1 MDSQAGGISLL
12 GDGDSGGQAWRLPLA
27 LGFSCVLHGLALF
40 APVFGTTVESADSR
54 SSDRS
59 TIATKLTVAM
69 VTYQGPRVL
78 KALES
83 PPPPALPEPSNPA
96 PRTTKKAQK
105 TSGTGKME
113 KADLVPLPGVVYYPT
128 SLLSVRPQPQTE
140 AELDPPR
147 IRPIVASGKV
157 ILVVWIN
164 PLGQT
169 AKVAVE
175 SSDLPNNFVT
185 AAAAAFEQLRFS
197 PGELHGLRVGSVM
210 RVEVIYDDGRL
221 INTEISE

>member
-1 MDSQAGGISLL
+1 
-12 GDGDSGGQAWRLPLA
+12 
-27 LGFSCVLHGLALF
+27 
-40 APVFGTTVESADSR
+40 
-54 SSDRS
+54 
-59 TIATKLTVAM
+59 
-69 VTYQGPRVL
+69 
-78 KALES
+78 
-83 PPPPALPEPSNPA
+83 
-96 PRTTKKAQK
+96 
-105 TSGTGKME
+105 ME

>member
-12 GDGDSGGQAWRLPLA
+12 VDGDPSGQAWRLPLA

-40 APVFGTTVESADSR
+40 APVFGTTAGSADSR
-54 SSDRS
+54 TSDSS

-69 VTYQGPRVL
+69 VTYQGPRLL
-78 KALES
+78 KSLES
-83 PPPPALPEPSNPA
+83 PPPPVLPEPTSPVQ
-96 PRTTKKAQK
+96 RTVKKVQA
-105 TSGTGKME
+105 TSGPGNME
-113 KADLVPLPGVVYYPT
+113 KADLVPLPGVIYYPT

-147 IRPIVASGKV
+147 IRPIVASGRV
-157 ILVVWIN
+157 ILVVWVN

-169 AKVAVE
+169 VKVAVE

-210 RVEVIYDDGRL
+210 RVEVTYDDGRL
-221 INTEISE
+221 IKTEISE